1 MPTLP
6 RLLPEIKLQTTEE
19 KTVVRDRLHIACSA
33 LRSRRRRT
41 DREPGTAGADAES
54 QFDLHVGWKPRVNPW
69 LIAMT
74 VALAAFMEVLD
85 TSIANVALP
94 HIGGSL
100 GASTDEAT
108 WVLTSYLVSNAIV
121 LPLGGWACSRDGPPQ
136 LLRPVHHRLHRRELS
151 LRHRSL
157 PAHPAALPR
166 AAGRGRRR
174 HAAHGAGHHGRLIR
188 AAKRG
193 QAFALYGLVAVLA
206 PSIGPTLGGWITDNF
221 SWRWIFFIN
230 IPVGILAFILVT
242 RLVEDPPWIKADRS
256 RLRNMDYVGLA
267 FLTLAMGGMQIMLDK
282 GEENDWF
289 SSPFICFF
297 AVLFVV
303 GIIGLF
309 AWEWQQERSAD
320 QPAPLPLQNFAIC
333 CFLMMLV
340 GGVLNANTVLQPQF
354 TQQLLGYTATTAGL
368 ALTDGGIT
376 LVFMMPLAGIATGKI
391 SARYLAAFGFMMLVI
406 TFRYA
411 ADVTNLQMSFAEAS
425 WLRVVQMFPLPFC
438 FISITTAAYV
448 GMPKEQSNQVAGLIN
463 FVRNIGGCI
472 LIAITNAQVTSRS
485 CGMSSTCSRPCCR
498 APSPSISTKALTG
511 LLNGSFGRRERQ
523 RMALGPDLSPADP
536 QAQTQGYQ
544 DVYMELSWASIVL
557 ICLAFMLSK
566 NRPGEGA
573 AAVECTKAWM
583 SACPH
588 ALAVLH
594 S

>member
-1 MPTLP
+1 LSAIDTTLP
-6 RLLPEIKLQTTEE
+6 APPSGPSGGGARKP
-19 KTVVRDRLHIACSA
+19 
-33 LRSRRRRT
+33 
-41 DREPGTAGADAES
+41 AGADSRQAT
-54 QFDLHVGWKPRVNPW
+54 VGNPGLSPALSPGLSLQAHWKPRVNPW

-94 HIGGSL
+94 HIGGAL

-121 LPLGGWACSRDGPPQ
+121 LPLGGWASSLMG
-136 LLRPVHHRLHRRELS
+136 RRNFFVFCITGFTIASFLCGAAP
-151 LRHRSL
+151 SL
-157 PAHPAALPR
+157 PILLLCR
-166 AAGRGRRR
+166 VLQ
-174 HAAHGAGHHGRLIR
+174 GACGGGMQPMAQAIMADSFEPH
-188 AAKRG
+188 KRG

-206 PSIGPTLGGWITDNF
+206 PSIGPTAGGWITDNF

-230 IPVGILAFILVT
+230 IPVGIVAFILVT
-242 RLVEDPPWIKADRS
+242 RLIEDPPWIKADPS
-256 RLRNMDYVGLA
+256 RLRHMDYMGLS
-267 FLTLAMGGMQIMLDK
+267 FLALAMGGLQIMLDK

-289 SSPFICFF
+289 SSPFICVF
-297 AVLFVV
+297 AVLFVI

-309 AWEWQQERSAD
+309 AWEWRQKD
-320 QPAPLPLQNFAIC
+320 PLINLRLFRFRNFAIC

-368 ALTDGGIT
+368 ALTAGGVT
-376 LVFMMPLAGIATGKI
+376 LVFMMPFAGFATGKI
-391 SARYLAAFGFMMLVI
+391 SARYLAAFGFTMLVI

-448 GMPKEQSNQVAGLIN
+448 GMPREQSNQVAGLIN
-463 FVRNIGGCI
+463 FVRNIGGSI

-485 CGMSSTCSRPCCR
+485 MWHEQHLQQSMTPGTIAFDQHRQ
-498 APSPSISTKALTG
+498 ALARTLG
-511 LLNGSFGRRERQ
+511 HSFGAANESQ
-523 RMALGPDLSPADP
+523 MALAQIYHQLNQ

-544 DVYMELSWASIVL
+544 DVYMELSWASIIL
-557 ICLAFMLSK
+557 IALAFMLSK
-566 NRPGEGA
+566 NRPGSGPGA
-573 AAVECTKAWM
+573 SAV
-583 SACPH
+583 H
-588 ALAVLH
+588 
-594 S
+594 